1 MKWKFLIQAIKL
13 AVEILTRLEDAGVLK
28 DKIKHP
34 AVRQH
39 VANATI
45 QTLVNHAREKR
56 VAAASVPAPES
67 RP

>member
-34 AVRQH
+34 AVREH

-45 QTLVNHAREKR
+45 QTLISHAREKR
-56 VAAASVPAPES
+56 APAPAPES

>member
-13 AVEILTRLEDAGVLK
+13 AVEILTRLENAGV
-28 DKIKHP
+28 IKEQIKNP
-34 AVRQH
+34 AVRRH

-45 QTLVNHAREKR
+45 QTLVSHAREKTA
-56 VAAASVPAPES
+56 AAASERAPES